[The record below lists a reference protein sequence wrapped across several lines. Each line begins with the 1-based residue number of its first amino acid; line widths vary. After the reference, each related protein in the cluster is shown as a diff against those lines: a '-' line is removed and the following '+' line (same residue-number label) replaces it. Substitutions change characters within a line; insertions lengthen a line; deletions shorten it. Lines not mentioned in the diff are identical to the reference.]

1 MSAEKSLLLGDRAI
15 SYSLRRSRRK
25 TLGLRIDGRG
35 LVVAIPERVGLS
47 EAEAFIRSHTGWILD
62 KLALWQQRAEE
73 PAQDLADGAELPVL
87 GRPCVLRWTSG
98 GARTRWVEG
107 LFARELHLAARKG
120 SDQSLVLKRA
130 LQAYA
135 LNYFAGRLD
144 EYLFRLQEFA
154 PGIMR
159 PRLALTSA
167 RTRWGSCSSRTGIR
181 LHWRLVHLAPALV
194 DYVVAH
200 EVGHLVEMNHSPRFW
215 SVVEALCPDWREARA
230 ALARERLPE
239 I

>member
-1 MSAEKSLLLGDRAI
+1 MSVEKSLQLGDRAI

-25 TLGLRIDGRG
+25 TLGLRIDARG
-35 LVVAIPERVGLS
+35 LVVAIPERVALS
-47 EAEAFIRSHTGWILD
+47 EAEAFIRSHTGWILE
-62 KLALWQQRAEE
+62 KLDAWQSRIE
-73 PAQDLADGAELPVL
+73 PPRQDLTDGAELPVL

-98 GARTRWVEG
+98 NGRPRWVEG
-107 LFARELHLAARKG
+107 LPARELHLAARKG
-120 SDQSLVLKRA
+120 ADPALILRRA

-135 LNYFAGRLD
+135 LNYFCGRLD

-154 PGIMR
+154 PGIAR

-215 SVVEALCPDWREARA
+215 SVVEALCPDWRKARA